1 MVWQAG
7 RTTAGWP
14 PKRVENAVTWDTAIP
29 TAGGVADRRRRAP
42 DERDDLHITTPEAVP
57 PCPPTGYRIRGGLR
71 REFPCQPDDGT
82 MEELLDLRGD
92 TGMSRKRH
100 TVVTDR
106 TTEAIRINGPD

>member
-1 MVWQAG
+1 MLG
-7 RTTAGWP
+7 GP

-29 TAGGVADRRRRAP
+29 TAGGVAGRRRRAL

-57 PCPPTGYRIRGGLR
+57 PCPPTGYRIGGGLEGR
-71 REFPCQPDDGT
+71 FPCQPDNGT
-82 MEELLDLRGD
+82 MEELLDLRRD
-92 TGMSRKRH
+92 TGMSPIRH